1 MNFVVVTV
9 FWPMLFHVVILKV
22 AGDQLK
28 IFNVYWAHIVPGLS
42 VVVNFL
48 LTDVKLRAK
57 HCIVLPIPGILYA
70 TVNYFE
76 TKSRGTPLYWFLTWK
91 DYTSVV
97 ISFGLITGCM
107 LVFVGLSALTVA
119 MKQSV
124 NDSGKPGKERES
136 KANKSR

>member
-1 MNFVVVTV
+1 M
-9 FWPMLFHVVILKV
+9 
-22 AGDQLK
+22 
-28 IFNVYWAHIVPGLS
+28 
-42 VVVNFL
+42 VVNFL

-70 TVNYFE
+70 IVNYFE

-119 MKQSV
+119 MK
-124 NDSGKPGKERES
+124 
-136 KANKSR
+136 